1 MVQDNRHPGMALLLI
16 VINLLIFASSI
27 PAIAAGIEMPQC
39 QPTPPGEI
47 GPFYLPDAPRR
58 NVTGS
63 GYVIEGV
70 TRQYPSCRPLGGVK
84 IEFWHA
90 GPAGH
95 YKARYRGIIYS
106 DAEGRYRIETD
117 PPGPYG
123 VRPPHVHFYVSAVGY
138 ELLITQHYPIYLAKH
153 AFFDFVLVL
162 DNTLIGVA
170 RNSQGAERSR

>member
-1 MVQDNRHPGMALLLI
+1 MGQCNRLSGTGLLLI

-27 PAIAAGIEMPQC
+27 QALAAGAATQQC

-47 GPFYLPDAPRR
+47 GPFYLPGAPRR

-70 TRQYPSCRPLGGVK
+70 TRQYPSCRPLAGVK

-90 GPAGH
+90 GPAGD
-95 YKARYRGIIYS
+95 YEARYRGITYS

-117 PPGPYG
+117 PPGHYG
-123 VRPPHVHFYVSAVGY
+123 ARPPHVHFYVTAAGY
-138 ELLITQHYPIYLAKH
+138 ELLITQHYPKYPASQ
-153 AFFDFVLVL
+153 AFFDLVLVP
-162 DNTLIGVA
+162 DKK
-170 RNSQGAERSR
+170 